1 MHQFNAGFGHRD
13 PFAPTISDYI
23 EGIAITTSS
32 QAIPIPSGAKY
43 VLLSATVN
51 IAVKVGLSGVTAA
64 FPETNT
70 TTGTGSVINPA
81 ARAIPFGATH
91 IAIIGADTGYA
102 SMEFY
107 S

>member
-13 PFAPTISDYI
+13 AFAPPIADYI
-23 EGIAITTSS
+23 EGIAVTTSS

-43 VLLSATVN
+43 VIVSATVN
-51 IAVKVGLSGVTAA
+51 IAVKIGSSGVTAA
-64 FPETNT
+64 FPASNT
-70 TTGTGSVINPA
+70 ADGSGSVINPA